1 MLLCFGS
8 VLDHR
13 CRLIVVKTKK
23 WHMSCRRVCQWC
35 FTTFWRLL
43 WSITD
48 QAHGNMESISIVQWR
63 ERKKQHIY
71 IPASYHLP
79 VRGSICAALQVTK
92 ATFRPSFFFFFFIL
106 LTYSLSEKFFNVFCQ
121 KQNNRENVSKF
132 TMTSYGKFY
141 KEFFQM
147 RHFQVVKNSYCL
159 GSSAFLIYRQLTLN
173 FFSWPSLAK
182 SENVFQ
188 PLSKPRPIEHNKEN
202 KLPCVIHVSVCLTKR
217 FHDSVRLLCN
227 TVDPRCRQMI
237 VKTKQWHTSRGC
249 VTHIF
254 FPTHVMTSSVIYND

>member
-1 MLLCFGS
+1 MCRFTSYKSYFSSLL
-8 VLDHR
+8 
-13 CRLIVVKTKK
+13 
-23 WHMSCRRVCQWC
+23 
-35 FTTFWRLL
+35 LL
-43 WSITD
+43 
-48 QAHGNMESISIVQWR
+48 
-63 ERKKQHIY
+63 
-71 IPASYHLP
+71 
-79 VRGSICAALQVTK
+79 
-92 ATFRPSFFFFFFIL
+92 FFFIL
-106 LTYSLSEKFFNVFCQ
+106 LTYSLSEKFFNAFCR
-121 KQNNRENVSKF
+121 KQNNRENVFKF

-159 GSSAFLIYRQLTLN
+159 GFSAFLIYRQLTLN

-188 PLSKPRPIEHNKEN
+188 PLSKPRHIEHNKEN

-227 TVDPRCRQMI
+227 TVDHRCRQMI

-254 FPTHVMTSSVIYND
+254 FPTHVMTSSVIYY